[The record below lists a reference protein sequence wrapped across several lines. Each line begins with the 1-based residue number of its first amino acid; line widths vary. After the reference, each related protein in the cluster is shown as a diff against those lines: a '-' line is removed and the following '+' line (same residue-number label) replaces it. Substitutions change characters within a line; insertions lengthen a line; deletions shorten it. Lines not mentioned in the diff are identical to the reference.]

1 MLARFDP
8 TPPSRIRDL
17 AKNIVFRQSME
28 QRCQVLMV
36 RLTLVAM
43 VFQRN
48 ELGLLLNLLMY
59 HIMHR
64 REAEVVHCELST
76 AMSWALTGCA
86 FIYVGRIWSGKGL
99 DTLLSAYRK
108 VRSVH
113 LDVSLL
119 LVGDGPEQRRLQA
132 ENGGLSGVVWAGF
145 VQPAHLPGIYSIA
158 DVMVFPTL
166 GDANGLVVEEA
177 MAAGLPV
184 ISTSAAG
191 DIRARVPEG
200 VAGYVVPPADP
211 DALAT
216 RMIELA
222 RTPDLRAAMG
232 DAGQQIASGFVPKR
246 MLTTLKDLCTVC

>member
-1 MLARFDP
+1 M
-8 TPPSRIRDL
+8 
-17 AKNIVFRQSME
+17 
-28 QRCQVLMV
+28 
-36 RLTLVAM
+36 
-43 VFQRN
+43 
-48 ELGLLLNLLMY
+48 
-59 HIMHR
+59 
-64 REAEVVHCELST
+64 
-76 AMSWALTGCA
+76 TGCV
-86 FIYVGRIWSGKGL
+86 FIYVGRMVSGKGL
-99 DTLLSAYRK
+99 DTLFSAYRK
-108 VRSVH
+108 VRSVD

-119 LVGDGPEQRRLQA
+119 LVGDGPEQQRLQA
-132 ENGGLSGVVWAGF
+132 ETGELSGVVWAGF
-145 VQPAHLPGIYSIA
+145 IQPAQLPGIYSIA

-222 RTPDLRAAMG
+222 RS
-232 DAGQQIASGFVPKR
+232 AGVARCHGKCR
-246 MLTTLKDLCTVC
+246 RENR